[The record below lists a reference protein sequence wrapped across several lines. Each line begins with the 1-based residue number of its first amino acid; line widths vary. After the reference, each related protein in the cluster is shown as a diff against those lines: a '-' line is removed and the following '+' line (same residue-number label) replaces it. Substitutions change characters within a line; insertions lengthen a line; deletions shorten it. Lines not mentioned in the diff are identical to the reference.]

1 MSDIVVENVALLTMD
16 PERRIVPNGWIA
28 IRGNR
33 IEALGSG
40 PSADKTA
47 RERIDGKGGVVMP
60 GFVSTHQHVIDALL
74 RGGLEQDR
82 NLFDWFLNVY
92 YGGLAFYSAEDC
104 QTAARLNLA
113 EAIRAGV
120 TTINDNWGVNT
131 GDEPQRVAECAEAT
145 LEIYRSVGAR
155 IIFARM
161 FIDTIPDYW
170 APLVDNLLRK
180 VPGLKLDRNT
190 LLEDTDDVLSKIEG
204 LINKHHGSAEGRIR
218 VAPSPMLP
226 QNGTPQA
233 LLGSVE
239 LAERYDT
246 VVPIHLC
253 ESSMD
258 ARMFNETWGGLS
270 CTDYLNNV
278 GFLHPRVLAAH
289 CVWLND
295 RDIRLLK
302 TNDVKVA
309 HNPSTNMFLASGVA
323 PIPKMVA
330 AGITVGLGIDDTTTG
345 SNVSMLR
352 EMRHAGLLAKVS
364 NLDAGALTGEK
375 ILEMAT
381 IDGARAVNL
390 HNDIGSLQVG
400 KKADLIL
407 FDTDKPHWHPRHL
420 LPSTIVYQAHSDDVR
435 TVIIDGNVVM
445 RDRVLS
451 FMDPDEERA
460 LYAKAQK
467 ASEAIV
473 ERAGMQHLLKRGWQ
487 SQSRV

>member
-1 MSDIVVENVALLTMD
+1 MADIVVDNVALLTMD

-28 IRGNR
+28 ISGNR

-40 PSADKTA
+40 RPDGVSAG
-47 RERIDGKGGVVMP
+47 ERIDGQGGVVMP

-92 YGGLAFYSAEDC
+92 YGGLAFYSPEDC

-120 TTINDNWGVNT
+120 TTVNDNWGVNT
-131 GDEPQRVAECAEAT
+131 GDSPQRVAECAEAT
-145 LEIYRSVGAR
+145 LEVYRSVGMR

-161 FIDTIPDYW
+161 FIDTIPDHW

-180 VPGLKLDRNT
+180 IPGLRLDRNT
-190 LLEDTDDVLSKIEG
+190 LLEDTDDVLSRIEN
-204 LINKHHGSAEGRIR
+204 LMRKHHGSAEGRIH

-226 QNGTPQA
+226 QNGTPRA

-253 ESSMD
+253 ESPMD
-258 ARMFNETWGGLS
+258 ARMFNEAWGGLS

-323 PIPKMVA
+323 PIPKMIA
-330 AGITVGLGIDDTTTG
+330 SGITVGLGIDDTTTG

-390 HNDIGSLQVG
+390 HRDIGSLEVG

-445 RDRVLS
+445 RDRILA
-451 FMDPDEERA
+451 FMNPDEERA

-487 SQSRV
+487 SQSKV